1 MENNKSG
8 LHNAP
13 IRIGPSIENI
23 EIDFSAA
30 RVIKIQAV
38 NARGITKEYLLKI
51 TSKGRALLV

>member
-1 MENNKSG
+1 MENDKVELRNT
-8 LHNAP
+8 P

-23 EIDFSAA
+23 EIDFSTA